1 MPHRILFLC
10 TGNSARSILAEATLR
25 AWGAPRF
32 EAFSAGSH
40 PAGQVNPAAL
50 SQLRAS
56 GISAA
61 GLHSKSWDLF
71 AAADAPVLDA
81 VVTVCD
87 AAAAEAC
94 PVVFGDFVR
103 THWGQPDP
111 AAVGEAG
118 RAAAFEH
125 AHAIVGE
132 RIRALLAVPDAAW
145 DDPLALKAALD
156 AIAALPGGERAVR

>member
-1 MPHRILFLC
+1 M
-10 TGNSARSILAEATLR
+10 
-25 AWGAPRF
+25 
-32 EAFSAGSH
+32 
-40 PAGQVNPAAL
+40 
-50 SQLRAS
+50 
-56 GISAA
+56 
-61 GLHSKSWDLF
+61 
-71 AAADAPVLDA
+71 
-81 VVTVCD
+81 
-87 AAAAEAC
+87 
-94 PVVFGDFVR
+94 VFGDFVR